1 MLERSEPILKGVCWV
16 LAAALLFQIS
26 HALFRRDPLSHLAIP
41 ALPTLPLE
49 TNAPAATAGTGSMP
63 PGLGK
68 GVTNVARSGAQV
80 AGSGTNGIA
89 GKTGTNLASSMP
101 AGQKGTNT
109 AKVLVEDEI
118 AAKHS
123 GTNASGTNING
134 KAAAGIA
141 KRMSGGGMPP
151 GMAMMGM
158 GGPGAKAPELP
169 LPVQARVFRITDSE
183 ILGPVMRPLPTA
195 LLGIVGEVAF
205 VRSASGQS
213 GMVKEGE
220 SVGALKLLQIGTN
233 RVLVEEDGQKKELTI
248 FSGYGSESLMPKQ
261 KDNSQ

>member
-1 MLERSEPILKGVCWV
+1 MLERSEPILKGACWT
-16 LAAALLFQIS
+16 LAAGPLFQAAHASSRADPQS
-26 HALFRRDPLSHLAIP
+26 HRPIP
-41 ALPTLPLE
+41 ALPTLPPD
-49 TNAPAATAGTGSMP
+49 TNAPVATAGNGPMP
-63 PGLGK
+63 QGLGK
-68 GVTNVARSGAQV
+68 GATNVAPAGAQV
-80 AGSGTNGIA
+80 AGLGANGIA
-89 GKTGTNLASSMP
+89 GKAGTNVSPKL
-101 AGQKGTNT
+101 AGQKGTNA

-123 GTNASGTNING
+123 GTNVAGTNVNG

-141 KRMSGGGMPP
+141 KRMTGGGMPP

-158 GGPGAKAPELP
+158 GGSVTKVPELP

-183 ILGPVMRPLPTA
+183 ILGPVIRPLPTA

>member
-1 MLERSEPILKGVCWV
+1 
-16 LAAALLFQIS
+16 
-26 HALFRRDPLSHLAIP
+26 
-41 ALPTLPLE
+41 
-49 TNAPAATAGTGSMP
+49 
-63 PGLGK
+63 
-68 GVTNVARSGAQV
+68 
-80 AGSGTNGIA
+80 
-89 GKTGTNLASSMP
+89 
-101 AGQKGTNT
+101 
-109 AKVLVEDEI
+109 
-118 AAKHS
+118 
-123 GTNASGTNING
+123 
-134 KAAAGIA
+134 
-141 KRMSGGGMPP
+141 MPP